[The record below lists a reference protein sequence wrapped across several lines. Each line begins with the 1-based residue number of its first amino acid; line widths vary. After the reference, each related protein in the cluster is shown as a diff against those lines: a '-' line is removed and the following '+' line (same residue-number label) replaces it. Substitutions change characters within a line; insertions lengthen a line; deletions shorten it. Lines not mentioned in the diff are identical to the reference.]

1 MRKGK
6 LEKLAKVLENKIALG
21 RINYVVPDI
30 WNAWDYDGPELR
42 RLPSEELLVNPY
54 RFFAT
59 LIREWI
65 LIHKA
70 PNTNYRRSLSAIDDT
85 ANNGDWLKRSTLYS
99 LMVRTSAA
107 WDHDRS
113 HSLDSR
119 NFDNLKE
126 TGTFVKALALLPFLV
141 KMGVDT
147 IYLLPVTKFSRNNKK
162 GELGSPYAVS
172 NYTELDP
179 ELKDDLTGSEMTLDE
194 EFQAFVEACHIL
206 SIRVTIDIMPRT
218 IALDN
223 AYLKKHPEWFYWIKA
238 SEAHLYKTPKI
249 EGLGNTLPPESRHM
263 EKVYASEAV
272 KNHLRLFQK
281 DPKATDKDKWQKLID
296 DNPDDFLQEI
306 SKRFDLTVAPAFS
319 DHINDI
325 QPPWTDITFLRL
337 YLDHPTANIKYLD
350 NPKIPPYILFDTIK
364 ANLHPGKKPNKVLW
378 RELAK
383 TIPHFQKRFGI
394 DGARI
399 DMGHAL
405 PAELLEMI
413 ITRARDNDSDFGLI
427 AEELNPDNAKKAKDL
442 GYNIMIGNGFWME
455 PRFKEGFLQ
464 AFIERAIISELPMF
478 ATPETHD
485 SKRIAAREGGIVLSR
500 MLAIF
505 NMLLP
510 NLVPFINSGQEFY
523 ETQPMNIGVDCVPKD
538 RFSLPK
544 NDIFYGKLALFD
556 KYALHYLHPRRWEI
570 ADHLRGIK
578 EIRKQWLKQLTDPEA
593 ALILS
598 SHDHNSRFIAVG
610 YFDKASG
617 SCLVV
622 AGNPDPAVDV
632 NGHVPITLL
641 RERAQNR
648 NLQAKLLYSTYSFG
662 GDYSGLTDDSLY
674 LGLKKGEVKVISF

>member
-59 LIREWI
+59 LIRERI

-172 NYTELDP
+172 NYIELDP

-306 SKRFDLTVAPAFS
+306 SKRFDLMVAPAFS

-337 YLDHPTANIKYLD
+337 YLDHPTANIKHLD

-399 DMGHAL
+399 DMGM
-405 PAELLEMI
+405 P
-413 ITRARDNDSDFGLI
+413 SP
-427 AEELNPDNAKKAKDL
+427 LN
-442 GYNIMIGNGFWME
+442 
-455 PRFKEGFLQ
+455 
-464 AFIERAIISELPMF
+464 S
-478 ATPETHD
+478 
-485 SKRIAAREGGIVLSR
+485 SR
-500 MLAIF
+500 
-505 NMLLP
+505 
-510 NLVPFINSGQEFY
+510 
-523 ETQPMNIGVDCVPKD
+523 
-538 RFSLPK
+538 
-544 NDIFYGKLALFD
+544 
-556 KYALHYLHPRRWEI
+556 
-570 ADHLRGIK
+570 
-578 EIRKQWLKQLTDPEA
+578 
-593 ALILS
+593 
-598 SHDHNSRFIAVG
+598 
-610 YFDKASG
+610 
-617 SCLVV
+617 
-622 AGNPDPAVDV
+622 
-632 NGHVPITLL
+632 
-641 RERAQNR
+641 
-648 NLQAKLLYSTYSFG
+648 
-662 GDYSGLTDDSLY
+662 
-674 LGLKKGEVKVISF
+674 